1 MAVKKTKQ
9 KQENGFTK
17 AQILASEKYADKKDF
32 LGAVLCEGCVYT
44 HEQIGSLINK
54 FMKGKV
60 N

>member
-1 MAVKKTKQ
+1 MAAKKQKN

-17 AQILASEKYADKKDF
+17 EQILASEKYADKKDI
-32 LGAVLCEGCVYT
+32 LRVLLCDKGVYT
-44 HEQIGSLINK
+44 EEQINSLLDK